1 MKKKTLIIFALLI
14 IFIVLLIR
22 YGFIIV
28 LWLTTPGD
36 GELRTDEKILFEKIK
51 KNDMARDVWR
61 EPKYNFTAPKDTTTY
76 TIVVNNI
83 PCQKDIISL
92 KDRAKSIKSEIDKLN
107 LHSNF
112 YKYDVLYKC
121 TDGKEYN
128 YKFLR

>member
-22 YGFIIV
+22 YGFIII
-28 LWLTTPGD
+28 LWLTTPRD

-51 KNDMARDVWR
+51 KNDRARDVWR
-61 EPKYNFTAPKDTTTY
+61 EPKYNITAPKDTATY
-76 TIVVNNI
+76 TIIVNDI
-83 PCQKDIISL
+83 PCQKDTTAL
-92 KDRAKSIKSEIDKLN
+92 KDRAQRIKSEIDKLN

-112 YKYDVLYKC
+112 YKYEVLYKC
-121 TDGKEYN
+121 SDGKEYN

>member
-1 MKKKTLIIFALLI
+1 MKKKTLIIFVLLI

-61 EPKYNFTAPKDTTTY
+61 EPKYNITAPKDTTTY
-76 TIVVNNI
+76 IIVVNNI
-83 PCQKDIISL
+83 PCDKDTTTL
-92 KDRAKSIKSEIDKLN
+92 KDRAQYIKHEIDKLN

-112 YKYDVLYKC
+112 YKYEVLYKC
-121 TDGKEYN
+121 SNGKEYK
-128 YKFLR
+128 YEIMR